1 MGRDWV
7 RLVLSGRE
15 GQTLPSRRNSSRTRL
30 GTMSVTSFCLII
42 STTPTTGAGLLVRCR
57 LLLRPFHL
65 RPSHRRHPVNATI
78 RQATKPAAST
88 VKSAADPDIVWPRAS
103 SMTTSTM
110 AARSARSS
118 RSGAPARDGRRR
130 LRPWTVTQPWTPRTR
145 PPLLGKRADA
155 FPTPPTAV
163 HGTREKARRT
173 TRACARER
181 NQTILMPPTAWPL
194 FKRSSVAA
202 FERSVTASRVFSS
215 S

>member
-1 MGRDWV
+1 M
-7 RLVLSGRE
+7 SG
-15 GQTLPSRRNSSRTRL
+15 TN
-30 GTMSVTSFCLII
+30 FCLII

-57 LLLRPFHL
+57 LLPRPFHL
-65 RPSHRRHPVNATI
+65 RPSHRRHRVNATI
-78 RQATKPAAST
+78 RRATKPAAST

-130 LRPWTVTQPWTPRTR
+130 LRPWTVSQPWTPRTR
-145 PPLLGKRADA
+145 PPLLGKREDA
-155 FPTPPTAV
+155 FSTPPTAV
-163 HGTREKARRT
+163 LGHGKSKKNT

-181 NQTILMPPTAWPL
+181 NQTILTPPTAWPL

-202 FERSVTASRVFSS
+202 FERSVTPLAPWGENFLL
-215 S
+215 

>member
-1 MGRDWV
+1 M
-7 RLVLSGRE
+7 SG
-15 GQTLPSRRNSSRTRL
+15 TN
-30 GTMSVTSFCLII
+30 FCLII

-65 RPSHRRHPVNATI
+65 RPSHRRHRVNATI
-78 RQATKPAAST
+78 RRATKPAAST

-163 HGTREKARRT
+163 HGTREKQEEPLALARGKGIR
-173 TRACARER
+173 RYSCHLPRGR
-181 NQTILMPPTAWPL
+181 FSNVPQWPHL
-194 FKRSSVAA
+194 NVR
-202 FERSVTASRVFSS
+202 
-215 S
+215 